1 MIPEDEAG
9 KGEKRELLPPSVSLD
24 LAREIV
30 KKVREAKR
38 PVINAGNG
46 IRIGKAFDVFQ
57 RVVEMLGIPVVT
69 GWNSLDCMYDSH
81 PLYVGRAGHM
91 GDRPRKLCRTKL

>member
-1 MIPEDEAG
+1 MIPEDETG

-46 IRIGKAFDVFQ
+46 I
-57 RVVEMLGIPVVT
+57 P
-69 GWNSLDCMYDSH
+69 Y
-81 PLYVGRAGHM
+81 
-91 GDRPRKLCRTKL
+91 RKGL